1 MQTTPQCEE
10 MQRAFLGGDASYD
23 GVFFTG
29 VRTTGIF
36 CKPSCSARK
45 PLPSNVEFFPTA
57 REALFA
63 GYRPCKRCHPMQS
76 AAEAPEWVHQLMKA
90 VEHEPERRF
99 QDADLRAM
107 GVEPSRAR
115 RYFLDRFGM
124 TFHAYSRARR
134 LAAAFTQIREGGKL
148 DDAVFDSGYESHSGF
163 REAFA
168 RVFGQAPGSSR
179 DKDCVVTAWVETP
192 VGPMIAGATPAGV
205 CLFEFTD
212 RRMLEKQLT
221 TVRKRFGCAVIPG
234 ESAHLEHLKADLQAY
249 FDKESTEFTVPLDV
263 RGTPFQEQVWAQLR
277 QIPCG
282 QTWSYEELA
291 RRVGNPAAVRAV
303 ARANG
308 MNRIAILIPCH
319 RVVNKDGQLGGYGG
333 GLWRKAMLLEL
344 EGAPGFTRP
353 ACAQPALPF
362 PAPAHN

>member
-1 MQTTPQCEE
+1 

-45 PLPSNVEFFPTA
+45 PLPSNVEFFPSA

-63 GYRPCKRCHPMQS
+63 GYRPCKRCRPMQS
-76 AAEAPEWVHQLMKA
+76 ADGAPDWVKQVMAA
-90 VEHEPERRF
+90 VENEPERRF
-99 QDADLRAM
+99 HDADLRAM

-124 TFHAYSRARR
+124 TFQAYSRARR

-163 REAFA
+163 RDAFT

-179 DKDCVVTAWVETP
+179 DKDCVVTEWMETP
-192 VGPMIAGATPAGV
+192 VGPMIAGATPAGI

-212 RRMLEKQLT
+212 RRMLEKQLM
-221 TVRKRFGCAVIPG
+221 TVRKRFGCAVVPG
-234 ESAHLEHLKADLQAY
+234 ESVHLDRLRSEISAY
-249 FDKESTEFTVPLDV
+249 FDSGLTEFTVPLDV

-282 QTWSYEELA
+282 TTWSYEELA
-291 RRVGNPAAVRAV
+291 VRVGNPAAVRAV

-308 MNRIAILIPCH
+308 MNRIAIVIPCH
-319 RVVNKDGQLGGYGG
+319 RVVNKNGQLGGYGG
-333 GLWRKAMLLEL
+333 GLWRKTMLLEL
-344 EGAPGFTRP
+344 EKAPGFTRP
-353 ACAQPALPF
+353 VCAQPALPF

>member
-1 MQTTPQCEE
+1 MEHSE
-10 MQRAFLGGDASYD
+10 MQRAFLAGDPSYD
-23 GVFFTG
+23 GAFFTG

-36 CKPSCSARK
+36 CKPSCPARK
-45 PLPSNVEFFPTA
+45 PLPSNTEFFPTA

-63 GYRPCKRCHPMQS
+63 GYRPCKRCRPMQ
-76 AAEAPEWVHQLMKA
+76 ADEAPEWVQRVMAA
-90 VEHEPERRF
+90 VESEPERRF

-107 GVEPSRAR
+107 GIEPSRAR

-124 TFHAYSRARR
+124 TFQAYSRARR
-134 LAAAFTQIREGGKL
+134 LAAAFTQIRDGGKL

-163 REAFA
+163 RDAFA

-192 VGPMIAGATPAGV
+192 VGPMIAGATAAGV

-212 RRMLEKQLT
+212 RRMLEKQLG
-221 TVRKRFGCAVIPG
+221 TVRKRFGCAVVPG
-234 ESAHLEHLKADLQAY
+234 ESPHLDQLRNELVEY
-249 FDKESTEFTVPLDV
+249 FDGERKQFTVPLDV
-263 RGTPFQEQVWAQLR
+263 RGTPFQEKVWALLR
-277 QIPCG
+277 QIPYG
-282 QTWSYEELA
+282 RTWSYEELA
-291 RRVGNPAAVRAV
+291 RRAGNPAAVRAV

-333 GLWRKAMLLEL
+333 GLWRKTMLLEL
-344 EGAPGFTRP
+344 EQAPGFTRS

-362 PAPAHN
+362 PAPAHS